1 MSDVMA
7 IVSKAVFEKAAGKAP
22 ALGTRLGLDRY
33 VSANKGLAPLTG
45 GGRLFLVTVRPPDE
59 ALWLVAVLDSPAFTG
74 GEWVA
79 TACTTPLTEISGLK
93 AQLVFESGKGLPTT
107 AGTLGMS
114 LQTPRVLTA
123 ADTALLD
130 GVLAGAPAG
139 SAAPAP
145 TRPAKPAA
153 DPAAPLLAAV
163 LAAPREDA
171 PKLALGAHWRSVGE
185 PRGELVEIDLE
196 LRGRLSIPR
205 RKLLR
210 ARKAELL
217 AANEARWWPWTVTS
231 RRQRA
236 GFIVAIMAEAAELL
250 PLAPTLFG
258 TEPITELELIGLDE
272 EVIAEVAKA
281 PWLGKLSALAL
292 RGPIGDEGFTTLVR
306 SKHLANLEALNVSVN
321 ELSSEAL
328 AGLGKAL
335 PSLRRLVLTGNGVGD
350 EGAAALAAW
359 PHLPQLRTLYL
370 TACDLTSTGVAALV
384 GSGKVAGLEKLTLA
398 QNELGDAGGEVIA
411 AHAAALPAL
420 RYLELAYTQLSD
432 PGAKAL
438 AAAVFPHMRHLDVSG
453 NWCSRNELRATYRDA
468 LIDS

>member
-1 MSDVMA
+1 MA

-59 ALWLVAVLDSPAFTG
+59 ALWLVAVLDRPAFTG

-123 ADTALLD
+123 ADTALLE
-130 GVLAGAPAG
+130 GALASTAAVSGA
-139 SAAPAP
+139 SAPVR
-145 TRPAKPAA
+145 TVKPAA

-171 PKLALGAHWRSVGE
+171 PKLALGAHWRSIGE

-210 ARKAELL
+210 ARKLELV
-217 AANEARWWPWTVTS
+217 AANEARWWPWTVS
-231 RRQRA
+231 ARRQRA
-236 GFIVAIMAEAAELL
+236 GFIVAITGEASALL
-250 PLAPTLFG
+250 PLAPALFAA
-258 TEPITELELIGLDE
+258 EPITEVELMQVDE
-272 EVIAEVAKA
+272 EAIAELAKA
-281 PWLGKLSALAL
+281 SWLGRLSALVV

-321 ELSSEAL
+321 ELSAEAL
-328 AGLGKAL
+328 GSLGKAL
-335 PSLRRLVLTGNGVGD
+335 PSLRRLVLTGNYFGD
-350 EGAAALAAW
+350 EGAEALAAW
-359 PHLPQLRTLYL
+359 QHLPHLRTLYL
-370 TACDLTSTGVAALV
+370 TACELSSAGLAALL
-384 GSGKVAGLEKLTLA
+384 GGGKVLGLEKLTLA
-398 QNELGDAGGEVIA
+398 QNELGDAGGELLA

-420 RYLELAYTQLSD
+420 RYLELANTELGD

-438 AAAVFPHMRHLDVSG
+438 AAAVFPHLRHLDVSG
-453 NWCSRNELRATYRDA
+453 NWCSRTELRATFRDA
-468 LIDS
+468 LIGA